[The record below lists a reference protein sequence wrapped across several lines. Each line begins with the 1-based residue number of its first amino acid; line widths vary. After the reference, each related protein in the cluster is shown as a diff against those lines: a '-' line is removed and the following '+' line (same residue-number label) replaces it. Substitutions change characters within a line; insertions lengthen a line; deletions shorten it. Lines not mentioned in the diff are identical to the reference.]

1 MIKQM
6 KKIFLIIALIACGYC
21 VNAQA
26 EKKSNTQPVKKGQS
40 PGKAG
45 SHKKVNAPAAIQVAP
60 ADADP
65 ASVPVKKNDQNN
77 DPDKATKMEKPSK
90 ENPKE

>member
-1 MIKQM
+1 M
-6 KKIFLIIALIACGYC
+6 KKIFLIIALTACGYC

-26 EKKSNTQPVKKGQS
+26 EKKSNKQPAKKGQS
-40 PGKAG
+40 PGKAV
-45 SHKKVNAPAAIQVAP
+45 SHKKVNAPSAVQVAP

-65 ASVPVKKNDQNN
+65 SATPVKKSDQHNDA
-77 DPDKATKMEKPSK
+77 DKATKMEKPSK